1 MTGTDLDAGAGGR
14 TRTYS
19 WDDQTAFL
27 AAAKEHSGA
36 EVLAM
41 MSDGRIP
48 LPPVAATMNFESFDL
63 ADGVVTVTLKPEEFH
78 YNPLGIVHGG
88 VIAML
93 LDTVA
98 GCAVHATLPA
108 GVGYASVDLTVKFLR
123 PVTTSTGLV
132 TAVGRVTHQG
142 SRTSLAEATLSDAD
156 GRLLATAISTCMTL
170 A

>member
-1 MTGTDLDAGAGGR
+1 MQTPEDSDR

-19 WDDQTAFL
+19 WEDQSAFI
-27 AAAKEHSGA
+27 AAAQQHTGA
-36 EVLAM
+36 ELLEM

-48 LPPVAATMNFESFDL
+48 MPPVAATMDFASFDV
-63 ADGVVTVTLKPEEFH
+63 ADGVVTVTLEPNEFH
-78 YNPLGIVHGG
+78 YNPLGLVHGG

-108 GVGYASVDLTVKFLR
+108 GVGYASIDLTVKFLR
-123 PVTTSTGLV
+123 PVTVRTGLV
-132 TAVGRVTHQG
+132 TAVGRVTHSG
-142 SRTSLAEATLSDAD
+142 SRTSLAEATLSDAQ

-170 A
+170 G

>member
-1 MTGTDLDAGAGGR
+1 MEQDEAAER

-19 WDDQTAFL
+19 WEGQEAFI
-27 AAAKEHSGA
+27 AAAQQHTGA
-36 EVLAM
+36 EVLTM
-41 MSDGRIP
+41 MATGAIP
-48 LPPVAATMNFESFDL
+48 MPPVAATMNFESFDL
-63 ADGVVTVTLKPEEFH
+63 ADGVVTVTLRPEEFH

-123 PVTTSTGLV
+123 PVTTRTGLV
-132 TAVGRVTHQG
+132 TAEGRVTHGG
-142 SRTSLAEATLSDAD
+142 SRTSLAEATLTDSR

-170 A
+170 G

>member
-1 MTGTDLDAGAGGR
+1 MQTPETPDR
-14 TRTYS
+14 TRTYA
-19 WDDQTAFL
+19 WQDQSAFL
-27 AAAKEHSGA
+27 AAAQQHTGA
-36 EVLAM
+36 ELLTM

-48 LPPVAATMNFESFDL
+48 LPPVAATMDFASFDL
-63 ADGVVTVTLKPEEFH
+63 VDGVVTVTLRPNEFH
-78 YNPLGIVHGG
+78 YNPLGLVHGG

-123 PVTTSTGLV
+123 PVTAQTGLV
-132 TAVGRVTHQG
+132 TAVGRVTHSG
-142 SRTSLAEATLSDAD
+142 SRTSLAEATLSDGQ

-170 A
+170 G

>member
-1 MTGTDLDAGAGGR
+1 MDTPEQADR
-14 TRTYS
+14 TRTYT
-19 WDDQTAFL
+19 WEDQSAFI
-27 AAAKEHSGA
+27 AAAQEHTGA
-36 EVLAM
+36 ELLTM

-48 LPPVAATMNFESFDL
+48 MPPVAATMDFASFDL
-63 ADGVVTVTLKPEEFH
+63 ADGVVTVTLEPNEFH
-78 YNPLGIVHGG
+78 YNPLGLVHGG

-123 PVTTSTGLV
+123 PVTVRTGLV
-132 TAVGRVTHQG
+132 TAVGRVTHSG
-142 SRTSLAEATLSDAD
+142 SRTSLAEATLSDSQ

-170 A
+170 G